1 MTENELR
8 KAIAI
13 YKKTLEVT
21 ADNGETCFTELD
33 KNTLLFLEELEQ
45 YRAIGT
51 VEEFKAVKLKEHNYD
66 NCHNYTCRKK
76 CEKDG
81 YAKAIDEFAEKFIF
95 KAVCEGCSG
104 CCDCYE
110 NETQNTCEDWKYYME
125 IVEQMKGGA
134 ERYGK

>member
-1 MTENELR
+1 MTENKTKKELER
-8 KAIAI
+8 HIQFLRENWKRHPDYNVIEAIKESIQA
-13 YKKTLEVT
+13 
-21 ADNGETCFTELD
+21 
-33 KNTLLFLEELEQ
+33 LEEIQE
-45 YRAIGT
+45 YREIGT
-51 VEEFKAVKLKEHNYD
+51 VEELKNLKLKEHNYD

-81 YAKAIDEFAEKFIF
+81 YAKAIDEFTEKFIF

-134 ERYGK
+134 E